1 MDMPLNCESSPL
13 SNLLPWIRAC
23 HYEEYEVI
31 KIVLLVLASVFLAC
45 AVVNFILLGY
55 TVGWKN
61 WNQNVR
67 IKTQF
72 IVCGLIV
79 LGMHCGG
86 ALRFRVSPPSFHA
99 LLNCSTR
106 KANAGFQSVVVLGD
120 TICRRHD
127 MYTEAAIC
135 AAIALTNVP

>member
-31 KIVLLVLASVFLAC
+31 KIVLLVLASVLLAC
-45 AVVNFILLGY
+45 AVANFILLGY

-79 LGMHCGG
+79 LGMHLRKRSSLSCLSSFRSCLLELINQKGECWLSISCGFG
-86 ALRFRVSPPSFHA
+86 RQHIQVTWH
-99 LLNCSTR
+99 
-106 KANAGFQSVVVLGD
+106 V
-120 TICRRHD
+120 H
-127 MYTEAAIC
+127 
-135 AAIALTNVP
+135 